1 MLSSVRVSAHKLA
14 ALALAILFACGCF
27 GFTSQ
32 AHAVTAAEKAAE
44 AESALTQLYA
54 MQETLEQKS
63 AEYFQSLID
72 YQAAIEKR
80 DAAQARIDE
89 LNAEIRKI
97 QGRLGTRARDMYRN
111 GASSFLDLLL
121 GAASFDEFTQNWD
134 LLNRVNENDADLSS
148 QARAIKVETEE
159 QKAIL
164 TDQAAIAEQ
173 KSVEAAQAYQEA
185 EGLVVQMEE
194 TYASLSAE
202 AQELYAAEQAAAA
215 AAAAAQ
221 AQGGGYV
228 YYDETGA
235 VVTNGGVQND
245 DGTVTDVSTGA
256 VYSSASEYSAATGN
270 AIVDRAMS
278 MLGASYQWGATGANG
293 AFDCSGLVGYAITGT
308 YDRIGNTTTF
318 MGYNQVSDPQPGD
331 IAVNAGHTGIYIGN
345 GQMVHAADESTGV
358 VVGNVQSGMIYVR
371 P

>member
-1 MLSSVRVSAHKLA
+1 MMSTIKRTSVHRIA
-14 ALALAILFACGCF
+14 AFALAILFVCGCF
-27 GFTSQ
+27 SFVPQ

-63 AEYFQSLID
+63 SNYFQSLIE

-89 LNAEIRKI
+89 LNAEIAKI

-148 QARAIKVETEE
+148 QARAIKAETEE

-164 TDQAAIAEQ
+164 TEQAAIAEQ

-185 EGLVVQMEE
+185 EALVVQMEE

-221 AQGGGYV
+221 SQGGVV
-228 YYDETGA
+228 YYDESGA
-235 VVTNGGVQND
+235 MVTNGGVQND

-270 AIVDRAMS
+270 AVVDRAMA

-293 AFDCSGLVGYAITGT
+293 SFDCSGLVGYAITGT